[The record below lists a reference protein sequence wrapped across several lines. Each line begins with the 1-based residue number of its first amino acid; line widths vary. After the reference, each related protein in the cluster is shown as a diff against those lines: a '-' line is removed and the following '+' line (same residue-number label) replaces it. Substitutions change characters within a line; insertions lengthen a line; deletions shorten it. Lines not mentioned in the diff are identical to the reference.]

1 MKVPPHGLPP
11 FFRNTCGSQAMT
23 QEEAWDIGRLLTW
36 TTEYL
41 GRHGSDSPRLDAE
54 ILLAEALGCRRI
66 ELYTAFDRVPS
77 EKARTRFRELVRRR
91 AAGMPV
97 AHLVGG
103 REFYSLSFRVT
114 PDVLIPRPET
124 EFVVVDLLDLARREE
139 RPLDICDVGTGS
151 GVLAVCA
158 ARHLPQARVVAID
171 VSPAALQVAET
182 NARDHSVAD
191 RVTFLESDLLA
202 ALPAEPQFDF
212 IVSNPPYVSDSEM
225 EQLPSE
231 VRDHEP
237 WLALQAG
244 PAGTSVIE
252 KLLPQAAARLRS
264 GSHLLVEISP
274 MIHEAVSALI
284 DADPRWQRL
293 ETTRDLARHPRVVRA
308 RRTGRQSV

>member
-97 AHLVGG
+97 AHLVGR

-264 GSHLLVEISP
+264 GGHLLVEISP

>member
-264 GSHLLVEISP
+264 GGHLLVEISP